1 MGKRVTIQ
9 DIADRLGLS
18 RNTVS
23 KALNNVAG
31 LSDSTR
37 ELILKTAM
45 EMGYKQFAFI
55 GAVQDLKPKATTAQ
69 AVRGPNEI
77 ALLTTAFIDRSHFAS
92 LTLDALHFELS
103 QRGYVLNTHRVNR
116 DQLAAHELPIT
127 LRLEN
132 TTAILCIEMFDRN
145 YCNFIC
151 SLGVPTLFFDGPA
164 RVHGFNLE
172 SDQILMDNT
181 TGVMQLVDDMT
192 QRGVKR
198 IGFVGDWTHCQSFLE
213 RYLAFRNG
221 MSFAGLPIDERYCI
235 KHNKVASIGSS
246 IAALDELPE
255 LFICANDFVLIDAL
269 RSLRKLGFDVP
280 RDIMLAGFDDSSES
294 RSWMPPFTTI
304 HIHTQVMAYN
314 AMELLMSR
322 IQEPT
327 LEYRRMYVQTDL
339 IYRQSTERTE
349 GEQ

>member
-23 KALNNVAG
+23 KALNNVGG

-37 ELILKTAM
+37 ELVLKTAM
-45 EMGYKQFAFI
+45 EMGYKQFAFM
-55 GAVQDLKPKATTAQ
+55 GAIQELKTKDTTAA
-69 AVRGPNEI
+69 AVEGPNEI

-92 LTLDALHFELS
+92 LTLDALHYELS

-132 TTAILCIEMFDRN
+132 TAAILCIEMFDRD
-145 YCNFIC
+145 YCTFIC

-181 TGVMQLVDDMT
+181 TGVMQLVDDMV

-213 RYLAFRNG
+213 RFLAYRNA
-221 MSFAGLPIDERYCI
+221 MAFADLPIDERYCI
-235 KHNKVASIGSS
+235 KHNKVAAIGSS
-246 IAALDELPE
+246 IASLDELPE
-255 LFICANDFVLIDAL
+255 LFVCANDFVLIDAL

-280 RDIMLAGFDDSSES
+280 RDVLLAGFDDSSES
-294 RSWMPPFTTI
+294 RSWMPSFTTI
-304 HIHTQVMAYN
+304 HIHTQAMAYN

>member
-151 SLGVPTLFFDGPA
+151 SLGVPTLFFDGPP

-181 TGVMQLVDDMT
+181 TSVMRLVVDMAR
-192 QRGVKR
+192 RGVKR
-198 IGFVGDWTHCQSFLE
+198 IGFVGDWEHCRSFFE
-213 RYLAFRNG
+213 RYTAFRSA
-221 MSFAGLPIDERYCI
+221 MVLAHESVDERFCI
-235 KHNKVASIGSS
+235 EQNKEARIFSELSK
-246 IAALDELPE
+246 LDELPE
-255 LFICANDFVLIDAL
+255 LFICANDFVAFDTLRAL
-269 RSLRKLGFDVP
+269 RHLGLDVP
-280 RDIMLAGFDDSSES
+280 RDILLSGFDDSAES
-294 RSWMPPFTTI
+294 RNWMPPLTTV
-304 HIHTQVMAYN
+304 HIHTQSMAFS
-314 AMELLMSR
+314 AMEILMTR
-322 IQEPT
+322 MQEPS
-327 LEYRRMYVQTDL
+327 LEYRMVYAQTDL
-339 IYRQSTERTE
+339 ICRRSTERD
-349 GEQ
+349 

>member
-45 EMGYKQFAFI
+45 EMGYKQFAFM
-55 GAVQDLKPKATTAQ
+55 GAVQDLKPKDTTAQ
-69 AVRGPNEI
+69 AVGPNEI

-132 TTAILCIEMFDRN
+132 TAAILCIEMFDRN

-304 HIHTQVMAYN
+304 HIHTQAMAYN
-314 AMELLMSR
+314 AMDLLMSR

>member
-55 GAVQDLKPKATTAQ
+55 GAVQDLKPKDTTAQ
-69 AVRGPNEI
+69 AVKGPNEI

-151 SLGVPTLFFDGPA
+151 SLGVPTLFFDGPP

-181 TGVMQLVDDMT
+181 TSVMRLVDDMAR
-192 QRGVKR
+192 RGVKR

-269 RSLRKLGFDVP
+269 RSLRKQGYDVP
-280 RDIMLAGFDDSSES
+280 RDVLLAGFDDSSES
-294 RSWMPPFTTI
+294 RSWMPSFTTI
-304 HIHTQVMAYN
+304 HIHTQAMAYN

-339 IYRQSTERTE
+339 IYRQSTQRTE